1 MNTLEG
7 VRVPDSLMQYVS
19 ELAKR
24 EGISVDQFIASA
36 IAEKVSALDGLD
48 YLKERAKRGS
58 REKFLRA
65 LSKVPDVEP
74 ADEDKF
80 E

>member
-1 MNTLEG
+1 MNTLKG
-7 VRVPDSLMQYVS
+7 VSVPDSLMQYVS

-24 EGISVDQFIASA
+24 QGITADQFVASA

-58 REKFLRA
+58 REKFRRA
-65 LSKVPDVEP
+65 LSKVPNVEP
-74 ADEDKF
+74 AEEDKF

>member
-1 MNTLEG
+1 MSVLDG
-7 VRVPDSLMQYVS
+7 IKIPDSLIKHVRQ
-19 ELAKR
+19 LAER

-36 IAEKVSALDGLD
+36 IAEKASWDTLE

-58 REKFLRA
+58 RDKFLEA

-74 ADEDKF
+74 DEWDKID
-80 E
+80 